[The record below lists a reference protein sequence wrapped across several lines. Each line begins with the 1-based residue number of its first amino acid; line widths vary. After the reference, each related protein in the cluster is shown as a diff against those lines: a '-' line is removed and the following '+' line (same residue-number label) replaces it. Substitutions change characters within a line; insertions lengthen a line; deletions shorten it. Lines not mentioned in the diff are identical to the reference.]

1 MRRITPTSGAFLWPL
16 AAMSVTTALALEQ
29 PMPASTSPQFC
40 IAAQQKLAS
49 TALVGANTVFDDM
62 PSYRHSKPAAQ
73 PLTIFQ
79 VVTYTERL
87 PVVVS
92 CKVKS
97 AAHLRA
103 AFGEDAAGQQ
113 FFCHDIAR
121 TLQQRAIAELR
132 NEGQTEAADRAA
144 SFVIDRDEPFITG
157 RDYLA
162 DFRSIYRS
170 EDGVVH
176 VSSPVLFQDYDKWY
190 TVLLPEIVKG
200 QSYCHLATVESLKAV
215 AAGEMAPGKIY
226 NTLDDA
232 PTRAP

>member
-1 MRRITPTSGAFLWPL
+1 MSRITPTSGAILSLL
-16 AAMSVTTALALEQ
+16 AAMSATTAMAIEQ
-29 PMPASTSPQFC
+29 PMPASTSSQFC

-49 TALVGANTVFDDM
+49 TTLVGANTLFDDM
-62 PSYRHSKPAAQ
+62 PSYRHSKPATQ

-79 VVTYTERL
+79 VVTYAERL

-113 FFCHDIAR
+113 FYCHDIAR
-121 TLQQRAIAELR
+121 TLQQQAVAELR
-132 NEGQTEAADRAA
+132 NEGQTEAAERAA

-162 DFRSIYRS
+162 DFRTIYRA
-170 EDGVVH
+170 EDGLVH
-176 VSSPVLFQDYDKWY
+176 VGSPGLFQNYDSWY